1 MPANAVFIH
10 EPQPPRRWGA
20 VDVSGERQIGLAA
33 VGRRDAYQ
41 FVADM
46 AESGFLWLNQIK
58 DPSGK
63 TVTVGTNR
71 EAAIY
76 YGRLYKCAKALAK
89 RSALKCG
96 NTRRV
101 PRSWREFMSELRKET
116 WSMTDREIADYLQ
129 RQLRPASG

>member
-10 EPQPPRRWGA
+10 EPLPPRRWGA

-33 VGRRDAYQ
+33 VGRRDAYH

-46 AESGFLWLNQIK
+46 VAHGFLWLNPIN

-63 TVTVGTNR
+63 TVTIGTNR

-76 YGRLYKCAKALAK
+76 YGRLYKCAKALAQ
-89 RSALKCG
+89 RSALRCG
-96 NTRRV
+96 ATRRV
-101 PRSWREFMSELRKET
+101 ARPWYAFLPELRDKT
-116 WSMTDREIADYLQ
+116 WLMTDGEMIDYLRRQ
-129 RQLRPASG
+129 RSASS